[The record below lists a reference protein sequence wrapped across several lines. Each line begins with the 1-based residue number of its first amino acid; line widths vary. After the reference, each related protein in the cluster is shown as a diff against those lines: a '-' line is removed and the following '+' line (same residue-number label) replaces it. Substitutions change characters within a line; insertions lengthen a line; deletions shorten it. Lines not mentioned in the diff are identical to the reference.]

1 MPKIVDPERRRAD
14 VVDALFR
21 VVRRAGLEGA
31 SLRNVADEAGL
42 AIGSVRHY
50 FDSHDALLAFALD
63 AMVERVSDRLL
74 ARVAVVLPEIEEGR
88 VVGDAARDATAD
100 MLGEL
105 LPLDDERRDEAAVW
119 LAFVD
124 AARTR
129 PALRERSA
137 AATAATAGLVR
148 RVLAGADRRG
158 GLRAGLD
165 LDLEEQRLSAL
176 IDGLTLRSVLHP
188 ELLTADTA
196 RRALRAHLDSLRA

>member
-21 VVRRAGLEGA
+21 VVRRAGLAGA

-42 AIGSVRHY
+42 AVGSVRHY

-105 LPLDDERRDEAAVW
+105 LPLDDDRRDEAAVW

-137 AATAATAGLVR
+137 AATAATAALVR

-188 ELLTADTA
+188 ELLAADTA

>member
-21 VVRRAGLEGA
+21 VVRRAGLAGA

-42 AIGSVRHY
+42 AVGSVRHY

-74 ARVAVVLPEIEEGR
+74 ARVAVVLPEIEAGR

-105 LPLDDERRDEAAVW
+105 LPLDDDRRDEAAVW

-137 AATAATAGLVR
+137 AATAATAALVR

-188 ELLTADTA
+188 ELLAADTA

>member
-1 MPKIVDPERRRAD
+1 VPKIVDPERRRAD

-42 AIGSVRHY
+42 AVGSVRHY

-88 VVGDAARDATAD
+88 VVGDLARDATAD
-100 MLGEL
+100 LLGEL
-105 LPLDDERRDEAAVW
+105 LPLDDDRRDEAAVW

-158 GLRAGLD
+158 GLRADLD

-188 ELLTADTA
+188 ELVSADTA

>member
-88 VVGDAARDATAD
+88 LAGDAARDATVD
-100 MLGEL
+100 MLAEL
-105 LPLDDERRDEAAVW
+105 LPLDEDRRDEAVVW
-119 LAFVD
+119 LAFLA

-137 AATAATAGLVR
+137 AATAATAALVR
-148 RVLAGADRRG
+148 QVLAGADRRG
-158 GLRAGLD
+158 ALRAGLD

-176 IDGLTLRSVLHP
+176 VDGLTLRSVLHP
-188 ELLTADTA
+188 ELLPADTA
-196 RRALRAHLDSLRA
+196 RQALRAHLDSLRS

>member
-42 AIGSVRHY
+42 AVGSVRHY

-105 LPLDDERRDEAAVW
+105 LPLDDDRRDEAAVW

-137 AATAATAGLVR
+137 AATAATAALVR

-188 ELLTADTA
+188 ELLAADTA

>member
-14 VVDALFR
+14 VVAALFR
-21 VVRRAGLEGA
+21 VVRRAGLAGA

-42 AIGSVRHY
+42 AVGSVRHY

-63 AMVERVSDRLL
+63 AVVERVSDRLL
-74 ARVAVVLPEIEEGR
+74 ARVAVVLPEIEAGR

-105 LPLDDERRDEAAVW
+105 LPLDDDRRDEAAVW

-137 AATAATAGLVR
+137 AATAATAALVR

-188 ELLTADTA
+188 ELLAADTA